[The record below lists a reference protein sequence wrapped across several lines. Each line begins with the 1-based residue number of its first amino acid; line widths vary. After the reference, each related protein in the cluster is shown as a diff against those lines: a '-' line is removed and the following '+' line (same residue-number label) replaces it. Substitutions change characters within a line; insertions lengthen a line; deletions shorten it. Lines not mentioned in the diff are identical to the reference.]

1 MDILYQDAHLLLAVK
16 PVGMDSEQTFLQAV
30 VAQCGGKAFAVHR
43 LDKAVGGVMAVARTQ
58 KAAAALSRAIQEGAF
73 CKEYRAVVAGAP
85 DAAEGVWED
94 LLFFD
99 NARRKAFVVKRERR
113 GVREARLAYRV
124 VGTAAD
130 GARTLA
136 LLAITLDTGR
146 SHQIRVQCA
155 SRRLPLVGDGKY
167 GGGDNRCSVALWAY
181 RLTLPH
187 PVSGETLTVTAPM
200 PDAFP
205 FGLFEES

>member
-1 MDILYQDAHLLLAVK
+1 MIELLYQDAQLLLAVK
-16 PVGMDSEQTFLQAV
+16 PVGMDSEGAFLQAL
-30 VAQCGGKAFAVHR
+30 VAQCGGEAFAVHR
-43 LDKAVGGVMAVARTQ
+43 LDKAVGGVMAVARTK
-58 KAAAALSRAIQEGAF
+58 KAAAALSQAIQDGAF
-73 CKEYRAVVAGAP
+73 VKEYRAVVAGKP
-85 DAAEGVWED
+85 DADAGTWED

-113 GVREARLAYRV
+113 GVRPARLNYRV

-130 GARTLA
+130 GARTLS

-155 SRRLPLVGDGKY
+155 SRRMPLVGDGKY

-187 PVSGETLTVTAPM
+187 PVSGEPLTAVAPM

-205 FGLFEES
+205 FGLFE

>member
-1 MDILYQDAHLLLAVK
+1 MEILYQDAHLLLAVK
-16 PVGMDSEQTFLQAV
+16 PVGMDSEQEFLQAV
-30 VAQCGGKAFAVHR
+30 VTECGGEALAVHR

-73 CKEYRAVVAGAP
+73 CKEYRAVVAGVP
-85 DAAEGVWED
+85 DAAEGVWDD

-99 NARRKAFVVKRERR
+99 NARRKAFVVKRERK
-113 GVREARLAYRV
+113 GVRAARLSYRV
-124 VGTAAD
+124 AGTAVD
-130 GARTLA
+130 GDRTLS

-167 GGGDNRCSVALWAY
+167 GGGDNRCTVALWAF

-187 PVSGETLTVTAPM
+187 PETGEPLTVTAPM

-205 FGLFEES
+205 FGLF

>member
-1 MDILYQDAHLLLAVK
+1 MEILYQDAHLLLAVK
-16 PVGMDSEQTFLQAV
+16 PVGMDSEQAFLQALA
-30 VAQCGGKAFAVHR
+30 AQCGGEALAVHR
-43 LDKAVGGVMAVARTQ
+43 LDKAVGGVMAVARTK
-58 KAAAALSRAIQEGAF
+58 KAAAALSRAIQEGVF
-73 CKEYRAVVAGAP
+73 CKEYRAVVSGTP
-85 DAAEGVWED
+85 DAAESVWED

-113 GVREARLAYRV
+113 GVRAARLSYRV

-130 GARTLA
+130 GDRTLS

-167 GGGDNRCSVALWAY
+167 GGSDNRCTVALWAY

-187 PVSGETLTVTAPM
+187 PETGETLTVTAPM
-200 PDAFP
+200 PDTFP
-205 FGLFEES
+205 FGLFGR